1 MDNFNAIMCVL
12 QMAKAYQNM
21 MVGAGYPTDGFD
33 DEAIVVVEQMLTTVE
48 GEKED
53 AS

>member
-1 MDNFNAIMCVL
+1 MDNFNAILTVL

-21 MVGAGYPTDGFD
+21 MVSAGYPTDVFD
-33 DEAIVVVEQMLTTVE
+33 DEAIVTVELMLDTVE
-48 GEKED
+48 GNED